1 MKILPVTNYQ
11 NTSFKANSVRIP
23 YKNAIPMK
31 TTAAALLAASAI
43 TLAGCSTAGKVV
55 FAYTMVPGGQ
65 NTENVNPA
73 NDKNVRTQRFVE
85 QLMSMGYIEK
95 KTKTG
100 VNPVTS
106 NEEQY
111 LNFQVKNPITE
122 GYNYQNIEKMFGMPK
137 GSLIESNRIKKGLF
151 DSNDKDLELSCPN
164 RRSLK
169 IFVDYLPI
177 RVQNWLTSTEFQRRW
192 L

>member
-1 MKILPVTNYQ
+1 MKISPATNYY
-11 NTSFKANSVRIP
+11 NTSFAANPVKLT
-23 YKNAIPMK
+23 KNKIPMK
-31 TTAAALLAASAI
+31 TAAVALLAATGI

-55 FAYTMVPGGQ
+55 FAYTIVPGEQ

-73 NDKNVRTQRFVE
+73 NDKNVRAQRFID
-85 QLMSMGYIEK
+85 QLMSMGYIDK

-106 NEEQY
+106 NEGQY
-111 LNFQVKNPITE
+111 LVFKVKNPITE
-122 GYNYQNIEKMFGMPK
+122 GYNYQNIERIFGMPK
-137 GSLIESNRIKKGLF
+137 GSLIESNGIKKGIF
-151 DSNDKDLELSCPN
+151 DDKDKDIALSSPN
-164 RRSLK
+164 KRNLK
-169 IFVDYLPI
+169 IFVDYLPT